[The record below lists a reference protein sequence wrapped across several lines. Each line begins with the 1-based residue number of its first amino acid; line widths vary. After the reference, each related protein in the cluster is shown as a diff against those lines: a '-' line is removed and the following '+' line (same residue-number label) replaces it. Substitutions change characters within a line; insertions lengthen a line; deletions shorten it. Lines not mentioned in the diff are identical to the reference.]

1 MDPRQVNDF
10 IIVPVLRRLDP
21 VIPYSEAARR
31 LLLGT
36 AAHESAG
43 FRFIDQK
50 TNGPGDPPGPAYGIF
65 QMEDATYRDCWER
78 FLAGRGA
85 LSLLI
90 RGERGV
96 SPEGISAL
104 HGNHNYAAAM
114 ARAQYYR
121 QPFKLAHDASLEELA
136 AIWKQYW
143 NTPLGAGTAAQWLM
157 HYPKGL

>member
-36 AAHESAG
+36 AAHESGG

-96 SPEGISAL
+96 TPEGISAL

-121 QPFKLAHDASLEELA
+121 KPPPLPAADDLEGLARY
-136 AIWKQYW
+136 WKIHW
-143 NTPLGAGTAAQWLM
+143 NTHLGDGTVAEWLM